1 MKKTTLFLAAA
12 IAAAV
17 SASGAELFVTPEGG
31 GAQDGSSWE
40 NAFAGIQAAVDA
52 VDAAW
57 MAAREAGTEY
67 EIPAILVGDG
77 TYGRVVVTNDFAL
90 DVRSENGAAA
100 AIIDGGGTNNCVRC
114 YANWRYPKSPT
125 FTGFTLRNG
134 NARKAGNWNETD
146 GGGAAG
152 GTLVDCIIEDCVGS
166 DGGGTSQSDTVRCI
180 IRRCKATGWGGGGVE
195 QGTHRNTLIHDCET
209 YVAVIYEAT
218 LYNCTVADTAADSG
232 YYGVCYNSSTNNC
245 VFWGNTVNGEWADAN
260 DAEDPKFVGN
270 GDYRP
275 RAGSPAIDSGD
286 ADYAAE
292 AGDKD
297 LAGNARVQGTAIDRG
312 CYEGPGVEGFIA
324 TAAVTAGNG
333 SVSPAFVLA
342 EAGASVTFTADTSV
356 YGRPVAAW
364 TVNGETAAEGGDTF
378 TVENLNAD
386 VAVGVR
392 FEVIGWWVDGT
403 NGDDGNAGSDE
414 TAPLQT
420 IAKALDAAAPGETI
434 YVAPGVYPPLDTT
447 GKDCPVRIAA
457 ASLSRESSARTGA
470 RVLLPTDRMP
480 IIDAL
485 HRGPAAILGRDHI
498 LQGFCL
504 RHGANWSFDEAAGG
518 GGLRGGTALDCVLE
532 DNFAVCG
539 GGAGLATLSRC
550 IIRRCRSLVGGA
562 LFDCR
567 AFDSLIENNFAHVGG
582 GALGGELLNCTLAG
596 NRAHVGGGAARG
608 NKSSSSSSMLQIIE
622 CTSVRNLSSNRRQG
636 FPEDYDEELFLEP
649 RGPYSVLD
657 KWGIAFAPREEF
669 PALLS
674 ETGLLLQFVDPLNG
688 DYRLRALSRFLRP
701 LPVPRGTRTAVRR
714 DADEREWDV
723 RGEGF
728 PRVVDGEMDWGA
740 YEGAVEGWVVSVL
753 VDGWGGRVSER
764 TLVVPDGGEATVTAI
779 EESRGF
785 TGWMVDGEDAGTAL
799 TLTLSNVTTDHV
811 AVACFERRTTE
822 VSGGGAALQEAI
834 DAAVDGDTLVVEPG
848 TYSAINATGRYLEI
862 VSAEGPEKT
871 FIRGE
876 KGADAASCRR
886 AATFSPAMGERTS
899 RLSGFTLGGG
909 YCMDDANGGG
919 GVFGG
924 VLDNC
929 VIAGNEAAFGGGA
942 SQSTLTHCRI
952 EGNTAGLL
960 GGGAW
965 MSELDNCLV
974 TGNTVAEAGRAEVA
988 ARVEAALGTELPEG
1002 YAGGGGIA
1010 FSAAYLCTVA
1020 GNTAEN
1026 ADGGGGRRVVLD
1038 NSIVAGNSATG
1049 EGMHQDLGECSA
1061 EPQWFCSTEHGWEFW
1076 DDPVG
1081 FVDAATDAPFADA
1094 AGGDF
1099 SLRAG
1104 SACIDGADASFPEV
1118 AEDTDL
1124 AGGPRWRAGA
1134 PDIGCFEAGAIV
1146 PDAAGG
1152 VSATRSDGR
1161 EDVLVAWDQ
1170 SRGAEWFTVHRAE
1183 SDDFAAA
1190 VQVGAVTNAP
1200 GSAATSFA
1208 DAEAAAGTKYWYWV
1222 VACSEA
1228 GGAEPQSG
1236 GLGYWTT
1243 PLAIATE
1250 TIPAAAPGAPY
1261 AVRIVSEGGIAPF
1274 AWSVS
1279 GTGIGMTTNDACT
1292 FTAEGA
1298 GVVPYEGYYDASPLM
1313 HTWLLNAM
1321 PLPFPFP
1328 FAGKTYTNVWI
1339 NSDGVV
1345 AFGDEHPDWATD
1357 LYGRNYEDTD
1367 FWLTEEQFLSAPAIA
1382 VYTHGSYDSLAT
1394 NFSASAATIIWSGNC
1409 WTGGWGSNVRFSL
1422 TLRPD
1427 GTFDFKYGGDGSTS
1441 YHDEEFA
1448 RYGWSSGTGEG
1459 FLSVIGENLSAA
1471 PDRLFRHGPAPEW
1484 LSMDGSRLVGTP
1496 TAVGTNDIAVTV
1508 ADGDGRSA
1516 FRFYVLVVDENAPVP
1531 SGYDAWAAAN
1541 GLGGPHEVTDGV
1553 ANILRYA
1560 FDVPEGPLVPI
1571 TGIEV
1576 KDDLVTISTL
1586 PLVNT
1591 DGIRVV
1597 GVSTADIQGWSDP
1610 AEKTMSA
1617 GDSTVPFEEGTSPL
1631 RFYRLEAREE

>member
-1 MKKTTLFLAAA
+1 MRKIWTKLAAVA
-12 IAAAV
+12 FAV
-17 SASGAELFVTPEGG
+17 VPAVAFGATLHVTPEGAG
-31 GAQDGSSWE
+31 SMDGSDWE
-40 NAFAGIQAAVDA
+40 NACAGIQAAVDVA
-52 VDAAW
+52 EAAFL
-57 MAAREAGTEY
+57 AGE
-67 EIPAILVGDG
+67 EVPDILVGDG
-77 TYGRVVVTNDFAL
+77 TYSRVVVTNDFAL
-90 DVRSENGAAA
+90 DVRSANGAAA
-100 AIIDGGGTNNCVRC
+100 TIIDGGGTNNCVRC

-134 NARKAGNWNETD
+134 NARASGNWNEMD

-195 QGTHRNTLIHDCET
+195 EGTHRNTLIYDCET

-260 DAEDPKFVGN
+260 DAEDPKFVGQ

-292 AGDKD
+292 AGEKD
-297 LAGNARVQGTAIDRG
+297 LAGNERVQGAGIDRG

-356 YGRPVAAW
+356 YGRPVAEW
-364 TVNGETAAEGGDTF
+364 TVNGGTAAEGGDTF
-378 TVENLNAD
+378 TVENLDSD

-392 FEVIGWWVDGT
+392 FEVLDWWVDGA
-403 NGDDGNAGSDE
+403 NGNDGNAGSDE

-457 ASLSRESSARTGA
+457 ASLSRETSARTGA
-470 RVLLPTDRMP
+470 RMLLPTDRMP
-480 IIDAL
+480 IIDAMHL
-485 HRGPAAILGRDHI
+485 GPAAILGRDHI

-518 GGLRGGTALDCVLE
+518 GGLQGGTALDCLLE

-550 IIRRCRSLVGGA
+550 IIRRCRSMVGGA

-608 NKSSSSSSMLQIIE
+608 NKSSSSSSMLRVIE
-622 CTSVRNLSSNRRQG
+622 CCSVRNLSSNGRPG
-636 FPEDYDEELFLEP
+636 FPEDFEEGVLDKAS
-649 RGPYSVLD
+649 PYSVVTNWALP
-657 KWGIAFAPREEF
+657 FSPRRLPYHLPVTRF
-669 PALLS
+669 L
-674 ETGLLLQFVDPLNG
+674 VDPLNA
-688 DYRLRALSRFLRP
+688 DYRLRAGSPFLRP
-701 LPVPRGTRTAVRR
+701 GGGRSMPKAAVRR

-785 TGWMVDGEDAGTAL
+785 TGWLVDGEDAGTAL

-834 DAAVDGDTLVVEPG
+834 DAAVDGDTLVVGPG
-848 TYSAINATGRYLEI
+848 TYSAIDATGRYLEI

-876 KGADAASCRR
+876 KGADAASCKR

-960 GGGAW
+960 GGGAY

-1250 TIPAAAPGAPY
+1250 TIPAAAPGVPY

-1427 GTFDFKYGGDGSTS
+1427 GSFDFKYGGDGSTS

-1484 LSMDGSRLVGTP
+1484 LSMDGSRLIGTP

-1531 SGYDAWAAAN
+1531 TGYDAWAAAN
-1541 GLGGPHEVTDGV
+1541 GLGAADEVTDGV
-1553 ANILRYA
+1553 PNLLRYA
-1560 FDVPEGPLVPI
+1560 FDLPTGPLTLALEFNGEKQPV
-1571 TGIEV
+1571 
-1576 KDDLVTISTL
+1576 LVTPVL
-1586 PLVNT
+1586 AT
-1591 DGIRVV
+1591 DVGVAVV
-1597 GVSTADIQGWSDP
+1597 GRSVGGLASSDWTGAGEQP
-1610 AEKTMSA
+1610 LTKESGGRIVFAEDA
-1617 GDSTVPFEEGTSPL
+1617 GKAM
-1631 RFYRLEAREE
+1631 RFYRLEARQE

>member
-1 MKKTTLFLAAA
+1 MRKIWTKLAAVA
-12 IAAAV
+12 FAV
-17 SASGAELFVTPEGG
+17 VPAVAFGATLHVTPEGAG
-31 GAQDGSSWE
+31 SMDGSGWE
-40 NAFAGIQAAVDA
+40 NACAGIQAAVDIA
-52 VDAAW
+52 EAAFL
-57 MAAREAGTEY
+57 AGE
-67 EIPAILVGDG
+67 EVPDILVGDG

-90 DVRSENGAAA
+90 DVRSANGAAA

-125 FTGFTLRNG
+125 FRGFTLRNG
-134 NARKAGNWNETD
+134 NARASGNWNEMD

-195 QGTHRNTLIHDCET
+195 EGTHRNTLIYDCET
-209 YVAVIYEAT
+209 YVAVIYDAT
-218 LYNCTVADTAADSG
+218 LYNCTVADTTADSD
-232 YYGVCYNSSTNNC
+232 YYDVCYNSSTNNC

-275 RAGSPAIDSGD
+275 RTGSPAIDSGA
-286 ADYAAE
+286 ADYAAD
-292 AGDKD
+292 AGEKD
-297 LAGNARVQGTAIDRG
+297 LAGNERVQGAGIDRG

-364 TVNGETAAEGGDTF
+364 TVNGETAAAGGDTF
-378 TVENLNAD
+378 TVENLDSD

-392 FEVIGWWVDGT
+392 FEVIDWWVDGT

-457 ASLSRESSARTGA
+457 ASLSRETSARTGV
-470 RVLLPTDRMP
+470 RMLLPTDRMP

-485 HRGPAAILGRDHI
+485 HRGPAAILGPDHI

-504 RHGANWSFDEAAGG
+504 RHGANWSFDESAGG

-539 GGAGLATLSRC
+539 GGAGLATLARC
-550 IIRRCRSLVGGA
+550 IIRHCRSLEGGA
-562 LFDCR
+562 LFNCR

-608 NKSSSSSSMLQIIE
+608 NKSSSSSSMLRVIE
-622 CTSVRNLSSNRRQG
+622 CCSVRNLSSNGRPG
-636 FPEDYDEELFLEP
+636 FPEDFEEGVLDKAS
-649 RGPYSVLD
+649 PYSVVTNWALT
-657 KWGIAFAPREEF
+657 FAPRRM
-669 PALLS
+669 PYDLPS
-674 ETGLLLQFVDPLNG
+674 PGFVDPLNG
-688 DYRLRALSRFLRP
+688 DYRLRAGSPFLRP
-701 LPVPRGTRTAVRR
+701 GGERSMPKAAVRR

-834 DAAVDGDTLVVEPG
+834 DAAVDGDTLVVGPG
-848 TYSAINATGRYLEI
+848 TYSAIDATGRYLEI

-876 KGADAASCRR
+876 KGADAASCKR

-942 SQSTLTHCRI
+942 SHSTLTHCRI

-960 GGGAW
+960 GGGAY

-1038 NSIVAGNSATG
+1038 NCIVAGNSATG

-1134 PDIGCFEAGAIV
+1134 PDIGCFEAGSIV

-1298 GVVPYEGYYDASPLM
+1298 GGVPYEGYYDASPLK

-1321 PLPFPFP
+1321 SLPFPFP

-1339 NSDGVV
+1339 HSDGVV

-1541 GLGGPHEVTDGV
+1541 GLGAADEVTDGV
-1553 ANILRYA
+1553 PNLLRYA
-1560 FDVPEGPLVPI
+1560 FDLPTGPLAL
-1571 TGIEV
+1571 GIEFDEEKRPV
-1576 KDDLVTISTL
+1576 LVTPVL
-1586 PLVNT
+1586 AT
-1591 DGIRVV
+1591 DV
-1597 GVSTADIQGWSDP
+1597 GVSVVGQSVGELGSSDWIG
-1610 AEKTMSA
+1610 ATEKPLAKSSGGRIVFPEDA
-1617 GDSTVPFEEGTSPL
+1617 GAPM
-1631 RFYRLEAREE
+1631 RFYRLEARQE

>member
-1 MKKTTLFLAAA
+1 M
-12 IAAAV
+12 
-17 SASGAELFVTPEGG
+17 
-31 GAQDGSSWE
+31 
-40 NAFAGIQAAVDA
+40 
-52 VDAAW
+52 
-57 MAAREAGTEY
+57 
-67 EIPAILVGDG
+67 
-77 TYGRVVVTNDFAL
+77 
-90 DVRSENGAAA
+90 
-100 AIIDGGGTNNCVRC
+100 
-114 YANWRYPKSPT
+114 PK
-125 FTGFTLRNG
+125 
-134 NARKAGNWNETD
+134 A
-146 GGGAAG
+146 
-152 GTLVDCIIEDCVGS
+152 
-166 DGGGTSQSDTVRCI
+166 
-180 IRRCKATGWGGGGVE
+180 
-195 QGTHRNTLIHDCET
+195 
-209 YVAVIYEAT
+209 
-218 LYNCTVADTAADSG
+218 
-232 YYGVCYNSSTNNC
+232 
-245 VFWGNTVNGEWADAN
+245 
-260 DAEDPKFVGN
+260 
-270 GDYRP
+270 
-275 RAGSPAIDSGD
+275 
-286 ADYAAE
+286 
-292 AGDKD
+292 
-297 LAGNARVQGTAIDRG
+297 
-312 CYEGPGVEGFIA
+312 
-324 TAAVTAGNG
+324 
-333 SVSPAFVLA
+333 
-342 EAGASVTFTADTSV
+342 
-356 YGRPVAAW
+356 
-364 TVNGETAAEGGDTF
+364 
-378 TVENLNAD
+378 
-386 VAVGVR
+386 
-392 FEVIGWWVDGT
+392 
-403 NGDDGNAGSDE
+403 
-414 TAPLQT
+414 
-420 IAKALDAAAPGETI
+420 
-434 YVAPGVYPPLDTT
+434 
-447 GKDCPVRIAA
+447 
-457 ASLSRESSARTGA
+457 
-470 RVLLPTDRMP
+470 
-480 IIDAL
+480 
-485 HRGPAAILGRDHI
+485 
-498 LQGFCL
+498 
-504 RHGANWSFDEAAGG
+504 
-518 GGLRGGTALDCVLE
+518 
-532 DNFAVCG
+532 
-539 GGAGLATLSRC
+539 
-550 IIRRCRSLVGGA
+550 
-562 LFDCR
+562 
-567 AFDSLIENNFAHVGG
+567 
-582 GALGGELLNCTLAG
+582 
-596 NRAHVGGGAARG
+596 
-608 NKSSSSSSMLQIIE
+608 
-622 CTSVRNLSSNRRQG
+622 
-636 FPEDYDEELFLEP
+636 
-649 RGPYSVLD
+649 
-657 KWGIAFAPREEF
+657 
-669 PALLS
+669 
-674 ETGLLLQFVDPLNG
+674 
-688 DYRLRALSRFLRP
+688 
-701 LPVPRGTRTAVRR
+701 AVRR
-714 DADEREWDV
+714 DADDREWDV

-740 YEGAVEGWVVSVL
+740 YEGGVEGWVVSVL

-779 EESRGF
+779 EETRGF

-834 DAAVDGDTLVVEPG
+834 DAAVDGDTLVVGPG
-848 TYSAINATGRYLEI
+848 TYSAIDATGRYLEI

-876 KGADAASCRR
+876 KGADAASCKR

-960 GGGAW
+960 GGGAY

-1298 GVVPYEGYYDASPLM
+1298 GGVPYEGYYDASPLK

-1531 SGYDAWAAAN
+1531 TGYDAWAAAN
-1541 GLGGPHEVTDGV
+1541 GLGPADEVTDGV
-1553 ANILRYA
+1553 PNLLRYA
-1560 FDVPEGPLVPI
+1560 FDLPTGPLAL
-1571 TGIEV
+1571 GIEFDEEKQPV
-1576 KDDLVTISTL
+1576 LVTPVL
-1586 PLVNT
+1586 AT
-1591 DGIRVV
+1591 DV
-1597 GVSTADIQGWSDP
+1597 GVSVVGQSVGELGSSDWTGAGEQP
-1610 AEKTMSA
+1610 LTKESGGRIVFAEDA
-1617 GDSTVPFEEGTSPL
+1617 GKAM
-1631 RFYRLEAREE
+1631 RFYRLEARQE